1 MNCSLNFQG
10 NKYKIYGRSFYLF
23 AGILILRE
31 IIKTSADD
39 KIKINSIKTNLKFA
53 LNSHFNTPAAK
64 GERYNAAVVQPIGK
78 SNAKKPKRFSYGDAF
93 ILS

>member
-1 MNCSLNFQG
+1 MFCF
-10 NKYKIYGRSFYLF
+10 F

-31 IIKTSADD
+31 IIKTNADD
-39 KIKINSIKTNLKFA
+39 KIKINSIKINLKFA
-53 LNSHFNTPAAK
+53 VNSHLNAPAAK

-78 SNAKKPKRFSYGDAF
+78 SKAKKPKRFSYGDAF